1 MEQPGQTETGPETS
15 NETADGSTSAEPPEH
30 VPGTARVL
38 TTSERW
44 QRELLDLS
52 RNNRLLYFQPG
63 RAGVAIAHPT
73 PSELFD
79 RLANRE
85 RRQTIARPGEQ
96 SAVSSQQ
103 SAEVLGGASPTP
115 TNPVGAGQ
123 A

>member
-1 MEQPGQTETGPETS
+1 MEQPGQIETPPETPTEPAAGGAS
-15 NETADGSTSAEPPEH
+15 PEPPEH

-38 TTSERW
+38 AAIERW

-63 RAGVAIAHPT
+63 RAGVTIAQPA

-85 RRQTIARPGEQ
+85 RRQTIVREG
-96 SAVSSQQ
+96 SGVRS
-103 SAEVLGGASPTP
+103 
-115 TNPVGAGQ
+115 
-123 A
+123 